1 MGVDWDAFIT
11 NQSLGID
18 VPTSLAGSIVD
29 EPTTSCSNLADP
41 DRQSPNSSSGQ
52 ARWAWWIGVSIGIV
66 LSILYA
72 LAR

>member
-1 MGVDWDAFIT
+1 
-11 NQSLGID
+11 